1 MGFFLAKQDLIA
13 LDLYVQGVLLSLYWW
28 ENLVLHENC
37 LLGKKDIFG
46 SKMLTLDEIVLEVGG
61 GLGAITGPLEAPGTG
76 MIMTPPS
83 PHGCNSK

>member
-1 MGFFLAKQDLIA
+1 MV

-46 SKMLTLDEIVLEVGG
+46 NKALTFLDEIVLKVGG
-61 GLGAITGPLEAPGTG
+61 GVGAIIEPLGAPSAG

-83 PHGCNSK
+83 PRG